1 MLLEPLTH
9 RWIVPHT
16 AFPFNGYLPFTIS
29 LKVDD
34 ESSRSPATSYCQK
47 ILQSLGWAYRQSL
60 QRIKFVFHLD
70 DPLELCY
77 KKAADFNFK
86 FNIVHCSPL
95 MAEQFGLANDINAT
109 GQILSKEPESIL
121 ITESSN
127 WSTLSPTVIKY
138 AEESLCAPL
147 SMLPTMYGVRLADPS
162 NPSRLIWRR
171 VPI

>member
-1 MLLEPLTH
+1 
-9 RWIVPHT
+9 
-16 AFPFNGYLPFTIS
+16 
-29 LKVDD
+29 
-34 ESSRSPATSYCQK
+34 
-47 ILQSLGWAYRQSL
+47 
-60 QRIKFVFHLD
+60 
-70 DPLELCY
+70 
-77 KKAADFNFK
+77 
-86 FNIVHCSPL
+86 